1 MTKKIF
7 KLITV
12 DNFEK
17 EEVFLEEMAQKG
29 WYFSKYTSG
38 IYHFEQGTPEKYTYC
53 IDYKEEK
60 DDETSYLQLFE
71 DAGWENV
78 YAYPI
83 LRGKWMYFRKE
94 ETDET
99 QKEQI
104 FTDRQSFITLWKKI
118 RHRWTVFGLAM
129 IFLLLCISTFLIFRA
144 QQISGIIILLM
155 TVLIVL
161 LYGKMYINLTRKIR
175 FTQLKE

>member
-1 MTKKIF
+1 
-7 KLITV
+7 
-12 DNFEK
+12 
-17 EEVFLEEMAQKG
+17 
-29 WYFSKYTSG
+29 
-38 IYHFEQGTPEKYTYC
+38 
-53 IDYKEEK
+53 
-60 DDETSYLQLFE
+60 
-71 DAGWENV
+71 
-78 YAYPI
+78 
-83 LRGKWMYFRKE
+83 MYFRKE